1 MSTVTLPRPIR
12 QHKPLPPVRGSAR
25 WLTRPD
31 GRGRGQLV
39 IHTEAGVDRLYAVE
53 PVVDGGAVVGWAFT
67 RLGSGEV
74 YHVNVQAAD
83 WSCDCPAYTF
93 TAHNRGPCKHVSALR
108 AALLAIGW
116 SDPSAVLA
124 EARAYEQA
132 TA

>member
-39 IHTEAGVDRLYAVE
+39 IHTEAVLDKGVLR
-53 PVVDGGAVVGWAFT
+53 GWALA

-74 YHVNVQAAD
+74 YHVNCEAAD
-83 WSCDCPAYTF
+83 WSCDCPAFTF
-93 TAHNRGPCKHVSALR
+93 TAHRRGPCKHVSALR